1 MFDSGLPPYSAAG
14 MWIFTL
20 EEEMATVELTSAAG
34 AFEFFDQPATLFEGN
49 FSGEFCIRPEGCE
62 CGPEDAPGLME
73 GSEQMVLGVG
83 SLGDAVSVAVLVED
97 IDDGGFADGHWEGT
111 LSATPIRTDVG
122 GELETRGN
130 TTAAP
135 FAFDVTEGEVEGV
148 YSVEMDQTIDGP
160 DLHAEGVGTVN
171 GAVTGCWFSPR
182 LEPTG
187 FSFRGTITLDG
198 VTSPF
203 NFDVPFDG
211 EPTPAGTPTS
221 SFHRWDFD
229 VAEDDVASGSL
240 ETSVFLEFMR
250 SVGVNVNDVELTFQA
265 TRTGGG
271 AVGG

>member
-1 MFDSGLPPYSAAG
+1 
-14 MWIFTL
+14 
-20 EEEMATVELTSAAG
+20 
-34 AFEFFDQPATLFEGN
+34 
-49 FSGEFCIRPEGCE
+49 
-62 CGPEDAPGLME
+62 
-73 GSEQMVLGVG
+73 
-83 SLGDAVSVAVLVED
+83 
-97 IDDGGFADGHWEGT
+97 
-111 LSATPIRTDVG
+111 
-122 GELETRGN
+122 
-130 TTAAP
+130 
-135 FAFDVTEGEVEGV
+135 
-148 YSVEMDQTIDGP
+148 MDQTIDGP